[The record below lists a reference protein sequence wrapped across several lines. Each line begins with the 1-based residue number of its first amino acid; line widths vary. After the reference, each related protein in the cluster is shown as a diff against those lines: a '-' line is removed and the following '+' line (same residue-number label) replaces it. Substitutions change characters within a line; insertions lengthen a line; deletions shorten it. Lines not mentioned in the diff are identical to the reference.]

1 MLCKVLKT
9 VQLLLHVLRNFF
21 NGAAT
26 LPLGNGVNKSTL
38 IRNGSHK
45 KPLMLC
51 KSKIVVYLFTPFD
64 MNSFDSFINWIY
76 CIAEGG
82 GIFSLKSFRC
92 FCMFN
97 IWILRL
103 FFVWSSRSKLR
114 KAMQMMGVA
123 SEACIRPPSC
133 VSYERVPVHVL
144 SLALPVVP
152 KVNKQFLITFY
163 LQQIRIVPQELST
176 QSLLV
181 PLSGFHFSSVTK
193 IPSACSKDRTTHH
206 DSK

>member
-1 MLCKVLKT
+1 MCSCVHRLFYWNILSIIKSHRLTLMLCKVLKT

-82 GIFSLKSFRC
+82 GIFSLKSSFDVSVCLIFGFWDCFLFSQAEANFEKRC
-92 FCMFN
+92 KWWASPVKRASDHPHVFPMSVF
-97 IWILRL
+97 L
-103 FFVWSSRSKLR
+103 F
-114 KAMQMMGVA
+114 
-123 SEACIRPPSC
+123 
-133 VSYERVPVHVL
+133 
-144 SLALPVVP
+144 
-152 KVNKQFLITFY
+152 TFY
-163 LQQIRIVPQELST
+163 R
-176 QSLLV
+176 
-181 PLSGFHFSSVTK
+181 
-193 IPSACSKDRTTHH
+193 
-206 DSK
+206 